1 MTLLVA
7 DVGNTRTHVGLFQ
20 GRRLIRRWTH
30 PTRKLP
36 RRWPRADA
44 FAAASVVPAV
54 KLPAKML
61 GRDFPAAIRNRR
73 RGVGADR
80 LANAAAAWAR
90 FRRDCAVVDLGTAVT
105 IDVVRRGEFVGGAIA
120 PGLGLMSQALYD
132 YTALLPKV
140 APRRVPPIGRTTESN
155 IQSGLYHALRGLIAE
170 MRRHVRG
177 PLIGTGSDAPLFRD
191 LFDALDP
198 DLTLKGIAL
207 SWRNATGQG
216 S

>member
-1 MTLLVA
+1 MKLLVA
-7 DVGNTRTHVGLFQ
+7 DVGNTRTHVGLFV
-20 GRRLIRRWTH
+20 GGRLSRRWDWPTRRL
-30 PTRKLP
+30 PS
-36 RRWPRADA
+36 RWPRADA

-61 GRDFPAAIRNRR
+61 GRDFAPAIRNRR

-105 IDVVRRGEFVGGAIA
+105 VDVVRRGEFIGGAIA

-132 YTALLPKV
+132 HTALLPKV
-140 APRRVPPIGRTTESN
+140 TPRRVPPVGRDTVTN
-155 IQSGLYHALRGLIAE
+155 IQSGVYRAVRGLIVE
-170 MRRHVRG
+170 MRRRVPG
-177 PLIGTGSDAPLFRD
+177 PFIGTGSDARLFCD
-191 LFDALDP
+191 LFDAIDL

-207 SWRNATGQG
+207 SWREATGQG